1 MNYKTFY
8 KLFYRHRIDKASV
21 FRKCYLFIIFPLK
34 YLINF
39 FHFEKKINLD
49 IYSDKKKFLFDKDLN
64 YLFEYFNSDKGE
76 IFINQYVQPA
86 KKNFDKIIA
95 HGYSKFY
102 QNIFKNFKND
112 KLNILEIGSFY
123 GNASAALYFY
133 FKNSK
138 IFVADINPDMF
149 KYTSKRIKSFYVNSS
164 DANSISKEIILQ
176 NYSFDIIIEDASHML
191 KDQII
196 SLFLL
201 FPIIEPGGYFII
213 EEIDFPETREDMR
226 ANQELP
232 DLKSILKSILDKKD
246 FNSVYIDNNSKKYFL
261 ENFEEIKFFK
271 GNLNEIA
278 IIKKK

>member
-76 IFINQYVQPA
+76 IFVNQYVQPA

-102 QNIFKNFKND
+102 ENIFKNFKND

-138 IFVADINPDMF
+138 IFGADINPDMF